1 MGSEH
6 NMNACLLLASPKYA
20 HMCMD
25 VNFAQIFSQK
35 KQTEKLNKNRLQL
48 KNKKKYILFIPYFHL
63 KNKVLKLLKLF
74 LRFSM
79 QLVNL
84 P

>member
-6 NMNACLLLASPKYA
+6 NMNAHLLLASPKHA

-25 VNFAQIFSQK
+25 VNFAQNFSQK

-48 KNKKKYILFIPYFHL
+48 KKQKEIYTFYTIFSFKK
-63 KNKVLKLLKLF
+63 
-74 LRFSM
+74 
-79 QLVNL
+79 
-84 P
+84 